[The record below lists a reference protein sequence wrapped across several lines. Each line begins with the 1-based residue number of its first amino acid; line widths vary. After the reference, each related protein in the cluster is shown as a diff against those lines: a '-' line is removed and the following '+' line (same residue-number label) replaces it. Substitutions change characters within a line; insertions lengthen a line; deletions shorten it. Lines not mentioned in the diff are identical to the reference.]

1 MGRAQRAAARRL
13 IMASAA
19 ELQALFNRANEGF
32 ARGDLET
39 AREAAS
45 SLIAKA
51 PRVPQVR
58 HLLALIEKKRGD
70 AVAAR
75 EQFVAAIEL
84 GPNDPQVHNNYANL
98 LSDLGENALALD
110 HYRRAVAL
118 KPDFVDAL
126 VNLAMVAETEE
137 RFVEARSALRAATY
151 HQPGLAKAWQML
163 GLLDRGE
170 GDLDA
175 AAAALDRAVAL
186 APDDPKTALGRA
198 RVEAERG
205 GDAEALFDRAA
216 ALLPGDLEL
225 FIARNAA
232 DPSDPQRIEERLA
245 AKVAENPEWLDGHMS
260 LAQIRGQLGMTPLD
274 ASFEMALAERPRARA
289 LWFGLIGL
297 HNRAERHAEA
307 LRTIERAR
315 AALAG
320 DFDAAFVLD
329 QLEAIAA
336 DEAGERERAAQLFA
350 RLPAG
355 DDFALQIARVRHALR
370 RGAPDEAAA
379 IAERLTAG
387 GSALAWAYLGT
398 AWRLTGDARHDW
410 LAGDERLV
418 QTLDIAE
425 AMPPLDELAARLR
438 ELHVMRSHPL
448 DQSLRGGTQT
458 DGDIL
463 VRSEPLMRQ
472 VRRALGDAIDRY
484 VSRLPPPDPAHPTL
498 KEPRNGA
505 RIVGGWSVRL
515 NAQGFHVSHVHPRG
529 WLSSA
534 FYVSLPPGVGDT
546 THDGWLS
553 LGVPPAELKLGLP
566 PLRLIRPQPG
576 RLALFPSMMWHGTLP
591 FADGERLTI
600 AFDVAP
606 RRG

>member
-1 MGRAQRAAARRL
+1 
-13 IMASAA
+13 MASASQ
-19 ELQALFNRANEGF
+19 LQALFSRANEAF
-32 ARGDLET
+32 ARNELDI
-39 AREAAS
+39 ARDAAL
-45 SLIAKA
+45 SLVAQA
-51 PRVPQVR
+51 PRVAPVR

-70 AVAAR
+70 GAAAR
-75 EQFVAAIEL
+75 AQFATAIEL
-84 GPNDPQVHNNYANL
+84 GPDDPQVHNNYANL
-98 LSDLGENALALD
+98 LSDLGENAAALD

-118 KPDFVDAL
+118 KPDFTDAL
-126 VNLAMVAETEE
+126 VNLALVAEEEE
-137 RFVEARSALRAATY
+137 RFVEARAALVAATTY
-151 HQPGLAKAWQML
+151 QPDLAKAWQML
-163 GLLDRGE
+163 GLIDRGE
-170 GDLDA
+170 GDLDS

-186 APDDPKTALGRA
+186 APGDAKAALGRA

-205 GDAEALFDRAA
+205 GDAEPYFARAA
-216 ALLPGDLEL
+216 ALAPGDLTL

-232 DPSDPQRIEERLA
+232 DPSDPAGIERRLA
-245 AKVAENPEWLDGHMS
+245 AKVAENPEWSEGHMA
-260 LAQIRGQLGMTPLD
+260 LAQVRGQLGTTPPE
-274 ASFEMALAERPRARA
+274 ASFEAALAERPRARPI
-289 LWFGLIGL
+289 WFGLIGL

-307 LRTIERAR
+307 LRTIARAR
-315 AALAG
+315 EALAG
-320 DFDAAFVLD
+320 DLDAAFVLD

-336 DEAGERERAAQLFA
+336 DEAGERDRAAQLFA
-350 RLPAG
+350 RLPAS
-355 DDFALQIARVRHALR
+355 DDFALQIARIRHALR
-370 RGAPDEAAA
+370 RGAADEAAA
-379 IAERLTAG
+379 IAEPLSGG
-387 GSALAWAYLGT
+387 GSALIWAYLGT
-398 AWRLTGDARHDW
+398 AWRLTGDPRHEW
-410 LAGDERLV
+410 LVGDERLV
-418 QTLDIAE
+418 QTLDIAD
-425 AMPPLDELAARLR
+425 AMPPLEALATRLR

-463 VRSEPLMRQ
+463 IRSEPLMRQ
-472 VRRALGDAIDRY
+472 VRKALGDAIDLY
-484 VSRLPPPDPAHPTL
+484 VSRLPAFDAAHPTL

-515 NAQGFHVSHVHPRG
+515 TAQGFHVSHVHPRG

-534 FYVSLPPGVGDT
+534 FYVSLPPGVGDAGD

-576 RLALFPSMMWHGTLP
+576 RLALFPSIMWHGTLP

>member
-1 MGRAQRAAARRL
+1 
-13 IMASAA
+13 MASAS
-19 ELQALFNRANEGF
+19 ELQALFARANAAF
-32 ARGDLET
+32 SRGDLEA
-39 AREAAS
+39 AREAAQA
-45 SLIAKA
+45 LIAQA

-58 HLLALIEKKRGD
+58 HLLALVEKKRGD
-70 AVAAR
+70 SVAAR
-75 EQFVAAIEL
+75 EQFAAAIDL
-84 GPNDPQVHNNYANL
+84 GPDDPQVHNNYANL
-98 LSDLGENALALD
+98 LSDLGETALALD

-118 KPDFVDAL
+118 KPDFTDAL
-126 VNLAMVAETEE
+126 VNLAIVAEAEE
-137 RFVEARSALRAATY
+137 RYGEARSALRAATY
-151 HQPGLAKAWQML
+151 YQPDLAKAWQML

-186 APDDPKTALGRA
+186 APDDARTALGRA

-205 GDAEALFDRAA
+205 GDAEPYFARAA

-232 DPSDPQRIEERLA
+232 DPSDPRRIEQRLA
-245 AKVAENPEWLDGHMS
+245 AKVAENPEWLDGHMA
-260 LAQIRGQLGMTPLD
+260 LAQIRGQLGSAPPE
-274 ASFEMALAERPRARA
+274 ASFEAVLAERPRARA
-289 LWFGLIGL
+289 VWFGLIGL
-297 HNRAERHAEA
+297 HNRAERHADT
-307 LRTIERAR
+307 LRAIARAR
-315 AALAG
+315 TALAG
-320 DFDAAFVLD
+320 DDDAAFVLD

-336 DEAGERERAAQLFA
+336 DEAGERERAAGLFA
-350 RLPAG
+350 RLPAS
-355 DDFALQIARVRHALR
+355 DDVALQIARIRHALR

-379 IAERLTAG
+379 IAEPLTG
-387 GSALAWAYLGT
+387 SGSALAWAYLGT
-398 AWRLTGDARHDW
+398 AWRLTGDPRHDW
-410 LAGDERLV
+410 LVGDERLV

-425 AMPPLDELAARLR
+425 AMPPLETLAARLR
-438 ELHVMRSHPL
+438 EFHVMRAHPL

-472 VRRALGDAIDRY
+472 VRKALGDAIDLY
-484 VSRLPPPDPAHPTL
+484 VSRLPPPDAAHPTL

-515 NAQGFHVSHVHPRG
+515 SAQGFHVNHVHPRG

-534 FYVSLPPGVGDT
+534 FYVALPPGVGDAA
-546 THDGWLS
+546 HDGWLS

-566 PLRLIRPQPG
+566 PLRLVRPQPG
-576 RLALFPSMMWHGTLP
+576 RLALFPSIMWHGTLP

>member
-1 MGRAQRAAARRL
+1 
-13 IMASAA
+13 MASPS
-19 ELQALFNRANEGF
+19 ELQALFVRANEAF
-32 ARGDLET
+32 ARGDLDT
-39 AREAAS
+39 AREAAQA
-45 SLIAKA
+45 LIAQA
-51 PRVPQVR
+51 PRVAQVR

-70 AVAAR
+70 TAAAR
-75 EQFVAAIEL
+75 EQFAAAIAF
-84 GPNDPQVHNNYANL
+84 GPADPQVHNNYANL

-118 KPDFVDAL
+118 KPDFADAL
-126 VNLAMVAETEE
+126 VNLALLAEAEE

-163 GLLDRGE
+163 GLIDRGE
-170 GDLDA
+170 GDLEA

-186 APDDPKTALGRA
+186 APEDGKSALARA
-198 RVEAERG
+198 QVEAERG
-205 GDAEALFDRAA
+205 GNAAPYFDRCEALS
-216 ALLPGDLEL
+216 PGDLDL

-232 DPSDPQRIEERLA
+232 GAHDPQAMEQRLA
-245 AKVAENPEWLDGHMS
+245 AKVAENPEWLAGHMS
-260 LAQIRGQLGMTPLD
+260 LAQVRGQLGATPPE
-274 ASFEMALAERPRARA
+274 ASFEAVLAESPRARPI
-289 LWFGLIGL
+289 WFGLIGL
-297 HNRAERHAEA
+297 LNRAERHAEA
-307 LRTIERAR
+307 LQAIARAR

-320 DFDAAFVLD
+320 DLDAAVVFD

-350 RLPAG
+350 ALPAS
-355 DDFALQIARVRHALR
+355 DDFALQIARIRHALR

-379 IAERLTAG
+379 IAEPLTAG
-387 GSALAWAYLGT
+387 GSALVWAYLGT
-398 AWRLTGDARHDW
+398 AWRLTGDPRHDW
-410 LAGDERLV
+410 LVGDERLV

-425 AMPPLDELAARLR
+425 AMPPLEMLAARLR
-438 ELHVMRSHPL
+438 ELHVMRAHPL

-472 VRRALGDAIDRY
+472 VRKALGDAIDLY
-484 VSRLPPPDPAHPTL
+484 VSRLPPHDAAHPTL
-498 KEPRNGA
+498 KEPRGGA

-515 NAQGFHVSHVHPRG
+515 TAQGFHVSHVHPRG

-534 FYVSLPPGVGDT
+534 FYVSLPPGVGDA

-591 FADGERLTI
+591 FDDGERLTI

>member
-1 MGRAQRAAARRL
+1 
-13 IMASAA
+13 MASAS
-19 ELQALFNRANEGF
+19 ELQALFARANAAF
-32 ARGDLET
+32 ARGELET
-39 AREAAS
+39 AREAAQA
-45 SLIAKA
+45 LIAQA

-58 HLLALIEKKRGD
+58 HLLALVEKKRGD
-70 AVAAR
+70 AAAAR
-75 EQFVAAIEL
+75 TQFAAAIEF

-118 KPDFVDAL
+118 KPDFADAL
-126 VNLAMVAETEE
+126 VNLAMVAEAEE

-175 AAAALDRAVAL
+175 AATALDRAVAL
-186 APDDPKTALGRA
+186 APDDRKAALGRA
-198 RVEAERG
+198 QVEAERG
-205 GDAEALFDRAA
+205 GDAAPFFDRAE
-216 ALLPGDLEL
+216 ALSPGDLDL

-232 DPSDPQRIEERLA
+232 DAGDPHGAEARLA
-245 AKVAENPEWLDGHMS
+245 AKVAANPEWLGGHMS
-260 LAQIRGQLGMTPLD
+260 LAQIRGQLGTTPPE
-274 ASFEMALAERPRARA
+274 ASFDAALAANPRARA
-289 LWFGLIGL
+289 IWFALIGL
-297 HNRAERHAEA
+297 YNRAERHGEA
-307 LRTIERAR
+307 LHTIARAR
-315 AALAG
+315 AALGG
-320 DFDAAFVLD
+320 DVDAAFVLD

-350 RLPAG
+350 RLPES

-379 IAERLTAG
+379 IAQPLTAG

-398 AWRLTGDARHDW
+398 AWRLTGDPRHDW

-425 AMPPLDELAARLR
+425 AMPPLEQLAARLR
-438 ELHVMRSHPL
+438 ELHVMRAHPL

-472 VRRALGDAIDRY
+472 VRQALGDAIDRY
-484 VSRLPPPDPAHPTL
+484 VSLLPPPDPAHPTL

-515 NAQGFHVSHVHPRG
+515 TSQGFHVSHVHPRG

-534 FYVSLPPGVGDT
+534 FYVSLPPGVGDD